1 METNISAN
9 GAFPPPADVTPN
21 FTNPDH
27 VSGGIVPISVVFL
40 TLSTLV
46 LALRVYTKVRILRA
60 SYAEDCESKV
70 IWSSSSRSDQFKM

>member
-1 METNISAN
+1 MKTNISAN
-9 GAFPPPADVTPN
+9 GAFPPPTDITPN
-21 FTNPDH
+21 FANPDH
-27 VSGGIVPISVVFL
+27 VSGGIVPISAVFL

-70 IWSSSSRSDQFKM
+70 I

>member
-9 GAFPPPADVTPN
+9 GAFPPPADITPN
-21 FTNPDH
+21 FADPDH

-46 LALRVYTKVRILRA
+46 LALRVYTKVRILKA
-60 SYAEDCESKV
+60 SYAEDCESKAL
-70 IWSSSSRSDQFKM
+70 WSSRSDSDHLKM